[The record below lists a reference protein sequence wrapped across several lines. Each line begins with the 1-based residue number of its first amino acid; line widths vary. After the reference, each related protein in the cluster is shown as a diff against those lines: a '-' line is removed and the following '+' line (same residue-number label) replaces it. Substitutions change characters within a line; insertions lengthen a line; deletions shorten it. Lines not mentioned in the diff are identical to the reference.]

1 MRDEPA
7 IAGTELQ
14 RIMLVALVFHLVIY
28 RATGMSIDGTAFY
41 STRTLKGPPC
51 VIARTVHGS
60 GVRKRHTRVAA
71 CRLKR
76 VSILR
81 RSKPVKSA
89 MRPSRYRNVLR

>member
-7 IAGTELQ
+7 VAGTQLQ
-14 RIMLVALVFHLVIY
+14 RIMLATLAFHLVIY
-28 RATGMSIDGTAFY
+28 RVTGMSIDGTAFS
-41 STRTLKGPPC
+41 STRTLKGTRYL
-51 VIARTVHGS
+51 IAQTVHGS